1 MNRQK
6 YLEISA
12 SVFPFH
18 IFNIQPKQMLHRH
31 VGGVTAMCPFTLLK
45 HHSGKGWVDVT
56 VWASFFFSDSLS
68 SFSFRAT
75 TLAAG
80 RGFEKGGLCW
90 AAALKN
96 LCSANSTEFMSKGC
110 KQSREKQKTIL
121 PILYLVKRSHTQT
134 NDLIS

>member
-1 MNRQK
+1 M
-6 YLEISA
+6 S
-12 SVFPFH
+12 
-18 IFNIQPKQMLHRH
+18 
-31 VGGVTAMCPFTLLK
+31 PFTLLK

-56 VWASFFFSDSLS
+56 VWALFFFFSDSLS

-96 LCSANSTEFMSKGC
+96 LCSANSTEFMSKG
-110 KQSREKQKTIL
+110 INNF
-121 PILYLVKRSHTQT
+121 ILYFVQLTENFFQNFLFHSINV
-134 NDLIS
+134 